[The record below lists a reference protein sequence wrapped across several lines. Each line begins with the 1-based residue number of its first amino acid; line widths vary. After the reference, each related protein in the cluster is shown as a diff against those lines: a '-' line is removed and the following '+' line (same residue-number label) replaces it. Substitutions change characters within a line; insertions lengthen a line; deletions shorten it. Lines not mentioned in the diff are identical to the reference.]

1 MDYRKKIKY
10 SLITIPEGIVNEDRG
25 LSECCCKFTA
35 IADVESSDVWKND
48 VRGVFVKKS
57 AISDT
62 VTFKIFKCG
71 NPVALSNLG
80 ETAVFPNEPLG
91 VGFIYDWRQYLITEG
106 AGEYEITVEFTISGI
121 TGGFSFGHYNLNQY
135 TTERLDTTV
144 RIWTEFN
151 SYSLQERFDFTNSN
165 FKDSIRV
172 SGLFGLAQPAPEVNN
187 LITKGRKVVKTTR
200 EFVKK
205 YELIC
210 DPLTSCESTRIL
222 DFHLLNGDDYFI
234 SDHNKCNHSYQ
245 YLHFPVSVD
254 GDISSEYPENAR
266 LMRLNCTFG
275 DTKKT
280 KKSMYNV

>member
-1 MDYRKKIKY
+1 MDYRKKINY

-80 ETAVFPNEPLG
+80 ETAFFPNEPLG
-91 VGFIYDWRQYLITEG
+91 VGFIYDWRQYLIAEG

-210 DPLTSCESTRIL
+210 DPLTSCESTRIV